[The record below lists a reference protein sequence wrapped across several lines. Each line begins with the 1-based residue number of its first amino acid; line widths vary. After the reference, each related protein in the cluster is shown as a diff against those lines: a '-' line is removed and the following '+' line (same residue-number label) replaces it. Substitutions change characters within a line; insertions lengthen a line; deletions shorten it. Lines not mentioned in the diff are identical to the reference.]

1 MVMTIRALSGNLL
14 HTTYRFALL
23 LPLLL
28 VTLLTGCSTTNINNL
43 HQHTVVS
50 TPIEKKY
57 YHVDIPS
64 FDGTTI
70 KATVFQPALN
80 SYESAPL
87 IIHAHGFGT
96 WRMKGKVG
104 LHGTFMVHGKAGLK
118 AWDEGYWV
126 ISIDHRGFGASG
138 GKVGLMN
145 PDVEVRDASAV
156 VDWAV
161 DNLPR
166 LSFDDRSERDPKIG
180 MLGESYGGQMQLLA
194 SIKDP
199 RIDAIIPMTTWHN
212 LGEAL
217 APNGHLKSFWT
228 MIFFGA
234 GTLSSRFDM
243 NEVYKKEYM
252 ASMGGTI
259 TPELQE
265 FLYKRSMAAF
275 CEQGEYI
282 QADALFIQ
290 GFRDT
295 IFPLNHALDNH
306 ACAKLG
312 KNAKS
317 GKPVDTRLLVMQGG
331 HLLPTQK
338 WTGLPIFNTEK
349 TIHCEDQQIGLTQ
362 VMVDWFDAKLKG
374 KAEKVA
380 HVPELCMTQDYDE
393 GIVTDALPVGGE
405 EIIVERNTVR
415 PGFSGLLEVIARPF
429 DWVTSI
435 PKSMLGNEKL
445 LSEIEADSKQRGG
458 LIRPAF
464 MPLKVADK
472 KGVLVGIP
480 TAELYLESEND
491 EATVFAAIGIKKPNS
506 NQVRIIS
513 EQVIPLVGRGYHT
526 VDLPGMSSSIERG
539 DAIGLVVYGTSVQ
552 YFLNR
557 SYMPSET
564 TVSGLVSLPLLR
576 KSGSQYVAYSSP
588 DPIQNIAANDVVIS
602 EDENAL
608 SAVSLPNE

>member
-1 MVMTIRALSGNLL
+1 MASHHLTLAKRLYAIPKTSPLVFLL
-14 HTTYRFALL
+14 F
-23 LPLLL
+23 LPLLIL
-28 VTLLTGCSTTNINNL
+28 SGCTTTKIQDL
-43 HQHTVVS
+43 HQDTVVS

-64 FDGTTI
+64 FDGTKI
-70 KATVFQPALN
+70 KATVFQPELKA
-80 SYESAPL
+80 YESAPL

-96 WRMKGKVG
+96 WRMKGTVG

-126 ISIDHRGFGASG
+126 ISLDHRGFGASG
-138 GKVGLMN
+138 GKVGLMD
-145 PDVEVRDASAV
+145 PDIEVKDAIAII
-156 VDWAV
+156 DWAV

-166 LSFDDRSERDPKIG
+166 LSYDDRSARDPKIG

-194 SIKDP
+194 SIQDP
-199 RIDAIIPMTTWHN
+199 RIDAIVPMTTWHN
-212 LGEAL
+212 LSEAL
-217 APNGHLKSFWT
+217 APGGHLKSFWT

-243 NEVYKKEYM
+243 PEVYKSEYL
-252 ASMGGTI
+252 ASMKGTI
-259 TPELQE
+259 TPELDA
-265 FLYKRSMAAF
+265 FLYRRSMAAY
-275 CEQGEYI
+275 CNREQYI

-295 IFPLNHALDNH
+295 IFPLNHGLENFS
-306 ACAKLG
+306 CAKLG
-312 KNAKS
+312 TN
-317 GKPVDTRLLVMQGG
+317 GKTGEPIDTRLLVMQGG
-331 HLLPTQK
+331 HLLPTQR

-349 TIHCEDQQIGLTQ
+349 KIHCEEQEIGLTQ

-374 KAEKVA
+374 MPEKVS
-380 HVPELCMTQDYDE
+380 HVPELCMTQDYDG

-405 EIIVERNTVR
+405 DIIVESNTVR
-415 PGFSGLLEVIARPF
+415 PGVSGLLEVIARPF

-435 PKSMLGNEKL
+435 PKSMFGNEKL

-472 KGVLVGIP
+472 KGVLIGIP
-480 TAELYLESEND
+480 TAELYIDSEND

-506 NQVRIIS
+506 NQVDIIS
-513 EQVIPLVGRGYHT
+513 EQVMPLSGRGYHT
-526 VDLPGMSSSIERG
+526 INLPGMSASIERG

-557 SYMPSET
+557 SYVPSKT
-564 TVSGLVSLPLLR
+564 SVSGMVSLPLLR
-576 KSGSQYVAYSSP
+576 KSGTEYVAYSAP
-588 DPIQNIAANDVVIS
+588 EPIQNVASNDVVYQ
-602 EDENAL
+602 DETAL
-608 SAVSLPNE
+608 NTTNTSAE